1 MLFFH
6 WFEVFLCVC
15 VWFWEGFLFVCMFKV
30 SEITQGLTR
39 IMLSNEAEH
48 VLHVLENDM
57 RAPGGAGV

>member
-1 MLFFH
+1 M
-6 WFEVFLCVC
+6 
-15 VWFWEGFLFVCMFKV
+15 WFWEGFLFVCLFKV

-57 RAPGGAGV
+57 RASGCAGV